1 VGFQYGSSSGV
12 APSVTDDRGNSYAI
26 VAKHDDGNQVVNLA
40 VALNVAEGA
49 QKITISFSG
58 VAPPYVSGLAS
69 EFYNVATSNAVDGT
83 TGNSGTSSSVTA
95 GSLTPVFSG
104 DLIYQY
110 SVQDSTSNPMISWTQ
125 GSSWTLLSADVMDS
139 TAAQYQVQSS
149 AAAINPT
156 LGMSPSQNFN
166 SIAIAL
172 RPATEGT
179 APPPG
184 IRVNRVQHNS
194 IPAWASSPVRLQ
206 FPCTGNLL
214 VVSWIGVEN
223 HDITAVTDGN
233 GNTYASAG
241 APFGLNQSGDNQLYY
256 AASAVTNTNM
266 MGPSIST
273 TGTDIS
279 GSTAVLF
286 DVDDAAASPYDS
298 VAGRGTASGLQSSS
312 GNITAASIT
321 PTTANSLI
329 ITSIGVTS
337 NTVNGVSPGHFLP
350 VVPAPIKSPNPV
362 DQNNGWALY
371 YSNGTTPLT
380 FVWTTQGGPV
390 DYWASIAVAFRG
402 P

>member
-1 VGFQYGSSSGV
+1 
-12 APSVTDDRGNSYAI
+12 
-26 VAKHDDGNQVVNLA
+26 
-40 VALNVAEGA
+40 
-49 QKITISFSG
+49 
-58 VAPPYVSGLAS
+58 
-69 EFYNVATSNAVDGT
+69 
-83 TGNSGTSSSVTA
+83 
-95 GSLTPVFSG
+95 
-104 DLIYQY
+104 
-110 SVQDSTSNPMISWTQ
+110 
-125 GSSWTLLSADVMDS
+125 MDS

-321 PTTANSLI
+321 PSTANSLI